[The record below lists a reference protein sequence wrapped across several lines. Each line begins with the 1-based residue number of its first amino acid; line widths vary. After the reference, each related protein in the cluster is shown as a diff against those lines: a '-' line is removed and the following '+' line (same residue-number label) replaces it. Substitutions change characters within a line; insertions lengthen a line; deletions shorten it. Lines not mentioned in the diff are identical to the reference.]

1 MRSNEFSTL
10 SFNTSQQ
17 SVAQE
22 EMNQTFLFTF
32 CALLFVAGVFLLAL
46 VFPQQAAS
54 FRIFIVIAL
63 IATTA
68 FGIYQYR
75 RFTALLSKAAASA
88 DKQKNTENEALR
100 KVNLVNKNYEHL
112 LEVLL
117 PLWQRQTELARHQM
131 EESVNE
137 LTSRFSNIHGRLQA
151 AVNSSRD
158 AVGDMKGS
166 SGLSTVITFA
176 DQELGQMVQA
186 LGHAIRNR
194 YELLTEITNLSKIT
208 DELRTMGSEV
218 AGIAS
223 QTNLLA
229 LNAAIE
235 AARAGEHGRG
245 FAVVAD
251 EVRTLSSRSGET
263 GSRIGT
269 RIEQANVTLQKTL
282 DRTAESAKQDD
293 VRLAKSESAVQEVLA
308 KFRSSGE
315 RIIDSAHS
323 LEEESSG
330 VQRDVEEVLLNLQ
343 FQDRVNQI
351 LGHITADM
359 EKFSAMV
366 VEQQRKLLQNEE
378 VNTIDVNDWLAA
390 VQKTYT
396 TLEQVEAHKDRN
408 VAYKKPENSEITF
421 F

>member
-1 MRSNEFSTL
+1 MNSKNQGELSRSGFLVFSTL
-10 SFNTSQQ
+10 IL
-17 SVAQE
+17 VAA
-22 EMNQTFLFTF
+22 M
-32 CALLFVAGVFLLAL
+32 FLLTL
-46 VFPQQAAS
+46 IFPQQTS
-54 FRIFIVIAL
+54 SLRVFI
-63 IATTA
+63 
-68 FGIYQYR
+68 GM
-75 RFTALLSKAAASA
+75 ALLAALGFGFYQFHQFKNGVKELIDANSLE
-88 DKQKNTENEALR
+88 QKTAKEQLK
-100 KVNLVNKNYEHL
+100 KVDLVNKNYEQL

-137 LTSRFSNIHGRLQA
+137 LTSRFSGIHSRLQN
-151 AVNSSRD
+151 AVHSSRE
-158 AVGDMKGS
+158 AVGDMKGA
-166 SGLSTVITFA
+166 SGLGNVITFA
-176 DQELGQMVQA
+176 DHELGQMVQA

-208 DELRTMGSEV
+208 DELRNMGSEV

-282 DRTAESAKQDD
+282 ERSAEFAKQDD
-293 VRLAKSESAVQEVLA
+293 VRLTRSESAVQEVLA
-308 KFRSSGE
+308 QFRTSGE

-330 VQRDVEEVLLNLQ
+330 VQHDVEGVMLNLQ

-359 EKFSAMV
+359 EKFSAMIAT
-366 VEQQRKLLQNEE
+366 QQRKILQNEE
-378 VNTIDVNDWLAA
+378 ISPVDVKEWLAA

-396 TLEQVEAHKDRN
+396 TLEQVDAHKGKN
-408 VAYKKPENSEITF
+408 TVYKKPEDSEITF

>member
-1 MRSNEFSTL
+1 MSSNEFSASSPTL
-10 SFNTSQQ
+10 N
-17 SVAQE
+17 AARE
-22 EMNQTFLFTF
+22 EVRQAALFIFGT
-32 CALLFVAGVFLLAL
+32 LLLVSIVFLLL
-46 VFPQQAAS
+46 LIFPQQISSLRMFAGVGVIVATVFGFYQFRRFSSSVNELIDAANRQQKAAS
-54 FRIFIVIAL
+54 E
-63 IATTA
+63 
-68 FGIYQYR
+68 Q
-75 RFTALLSKAAASA
+75 
-88 DKQKNTENEALR
+88 LR
-100 KVNLVNKNYEHL
+100 KFELVNKNYVHL
-112 LEVLL
+112 LQVLL
-117 PLWQRQTELARHQM
+117 PLWQRQTELARNQM

-137 LTSRFSNIHGRLQA
+137 LTSRFSNIHSRLQA
-151 AVNSSRD
+151 AVNSSRE

-166 SGLSTVITFA
+166 SGLGNVITYA
-176 DQELGQMVQA
+176 DHELGQMVQA

-208 DELRTMGSEV
+208 DELRNMGSEV

-282 DRTAESAKQDD
+282 ERSAEFANQDD

-323 LEEESSG
+323 LEQESSG
-330 VQRDVEEVLLNLQ
+330 VQHDVEEVMVNLQ

-366 VEQQRKLLQNEE
+366 AEQQRKISQNEN
-378 VNTIDVNDWLAA
+378 VSTVDVEDWLAA

-396 TLEQVEAHKDRN
+396 TLEQLDAHKN
-408 VAYKKPENSEITF
+408 KNSAYRKPENSEITF